1 MRTQPKTLAEEEDLW
16 RQGEG
21 LSLLVKSDLSTQA
34 VLDREWGAMG
44 LEGRKQQGLLRKA
57 APSGSWL
64 LSETYIW
71 PYPS

>member
-44 LEGRKQQGLLRKA
+44 LECRKQQGLLRKQLQA
-57 APSGSWL
+57 APGS
-64 LSETYIW
+64 
-71 PYPS
+71 

>member
-34 VLDREWGAMG
+34 VLDRE
-44 LEGRKQQGLLRKA
+44 
-57 APSGSWL
+57 
-64 LSETYIW
+64 
-71 PYPS
+71 

>member
-34 VLDREWGAMG
+34 VLDREWGALG
-44 LEGRKQQGLLRKA
+44 LKGRKEQGLLRKA

-64 LSETYIW
+64 LSETYMR